1 MKRIDITDSVYYGIM
16 DKLSIRP
23 SVKEKIRSS
32 LYANSIWE
40 IRDLCMLTEE
50 EAKSLFFCNETLFSG
65 IKDYLVSVGLHFGM
79 TEGNLIDYMDADFLE
94 SLTELSSK
102 QEKVGDEKEDKN
114 SYILIRKKDWE
125 DANAA
130 KNSSSKEAMAKE
142 IKKELYGNIK
152 HFFIFLL
159 IISLPLCF
167 LFFTVRRICKTESPK
182 IESTYS
188 FEKIHSLA
196 PLPAH
201 GER

>member
-1 MKRIDITDSVYYGIM
+1 MKRIDITRSVYYGII

-23 SVKEKIRSS
+23 SIKEKIRSS
-32 LYANSIWE
+32 LYDNSIHE
-40 IRDLCMLTEE
+40 IRDLCMLAEE
-50 EAKSLFFCNETLFSG
+50 EAKPLFFCNDTLFSG
-65 IKDYLVSVGLHFGM
+65 IKDYLVSAGLHFGM
-79 TEGNLIDYMDADFLE
+79 TEENLIDYMDADFLE
-94 SLTELSSK
+94 SLTELCSQ
-102 QEKVGDEKEDKN
+102 QESEGDENDGKN

-130 KNSSSKEAMAKE
+130 KNSLSKEAMAKE

-167 LFFTVRRICKTESPK
+167 LIFTVRQMCKTESPK

-188 FEKIHSLA
+188 FEPIHSLE
-196 PLPAH
+196 PLPTL
-201 GER
+201 GDR